1 MRYHTAE
8 LCDRYP
14 DRVEVAQP
22 LFRDFGGRGA
32 FHGPIVT
39 VAVFE
44 DNGLVRSALEHP
56 GDWRVLVVD
65 GGGSLRRALLGGEL
79 AALAVEKGW
88 MGILIN
94 GCVREAA
101 EVARLSLG
109 VKALGT
115 CPMRAR
121 AEGAGTAG
129 EPVAFAGL
137 TFVPGHWLYADF
149 DGVVIAEQ
157 PLE

>member
-1 MRYHTAE
+1 MRYHTAD

-14 DRVEVAQP
+14 DRVAVAQP

-32 FHGPIVT
+32 FHGPIAT
-39 VAVFE
+39 LAVFE
-44 DNGLVRSALEHP
+44 DNGLVRAALEQP

-79 AALAVEKGW
+79 ATLALEKGW
-88 MGILIN
+88 MGVLVN
-94 GCVREAA
+94 GCVRDTA
-101 EVARLSLG
+101 EIARLSLG

-115 CPMRAR
+115 SPVGAR
-121 AEGAGTAG
+121 VEGAGTAG
-129 EPVAFAGL
+129 EPVDFAGV
-137 TFVPGHWLYADF
+137 TFVPGHWLYADL
-149 DGVVIAEQ
+149 DGVVVSQQ